1 MLLQRS
7 LRGVKVLAFVIQACS
22 AAYQLASACQTI
34 YCRRSAAVGCL
45 GTHIYEVRKA
55 VVTSGKRKI
64 GNSSSEFLSA
74 ILADMQTF
82 ADDTAEDLRDFVK
95 ARRGDR
101 LKKEH
106 YDSVMSGVTYIG
118 VKAVSAGLA
127 AFIWEGTLK
136 ESLAEELKVEE
147 NQLIVKEL
155 KEEENQIIVKEL

>member
-1 MLLQRS
+1 
-7 LRGVKVLAFVIQACS
+7 
-22 AAYQLASACQTI
+22 
-34 YCRRSAAVGCL
+34 
-45 GTHIYEVRKA
+45 
-55 VVTSGKRKI
+55 
-64 GNSSSEFLSA
+64 
-74 ILADMQTF
+74 MQTF

-95 ARRGDR
+95 ARRGDW

-127 AFIWEGTLK
+127 AFVWESTLK

>member
-1 MLLQRS
+1 MLHQRS
-7 LRGVKVLAFVIQACS
+7 LRSVKVLAFVIQACS

-64 GNSSSEFLSA
+64 GNPSFESQAA
-74 ILADMQTF
+74 ILA
-82 ADDTAEDLRDFVK
+82 DLRDFVK
-95 ARRGDR
+95 SRRGDR

-118 VKAVSAGLA
+118 VKAVGVGLA
-127 AFIWEGTLK
+127 DFIWEVPLR
-136 ESLAEELKVEE
+136 SSWLRS
-147 NQLIVKEL
+147 
-155 KEEENQIIVKEL
+155 

>member
-1 MLLQRS
+1 M
-7 LRGVKVLAFVIQACS
+7 IQACS

-55 VVTSGKRKI
+55 VVTSGKRII
-64 GNSSSEFLSA
+64 GNPTFESLAA
-74 ILADMQTF
+74 ILADLQTF

-118 VKAVSAGLA
+118 VKAVGVGLA
-127 AFIWEGTLK
+127 NFIWEVPLR
-136 ESLAEELKVEE
+136 SSWLRS
-147 NQLIVKEL
+147 
-155 KEEENQIIVKEL
+155 